1 LNEEKLVQIFS
12 NLVNG
17 ILNACTVHV
26 VDESTRTEI
35 IREIIW
41 ALRELKRVY
50 PEATISFTVRTIK
63 PTEKPEKPVEGGK
76 LSNVM

>member
-12 NLVNG
+12 NLVNK

-50 PEATISFTVRTIK
+50 PEATISFTVRMTK
-63 PTEKPEKPVEGGK
+63 PIEKPEAPSGHAEA
-76 LSNVM
+76 VM